1 MRINIRE
8 AGKVTILEPKGK
20 VAIGKGD
27 VELREA
33 IANVVCSG
41 HDKILLNFKAVTRID
56 SAGLGELVA
65 AHKAVTKEG
74 GSIRL
79 TNMPSKLYNVFGMTQ
94 IITIF
99 DVFDDE
105 NEALASFH

>member
-1 MRINIRE
+1 MKIDIRE
-8 AGKVTILEPKGK
+8 SGNVTILEPKGK

-33 IANVVCSG
+33 IADAVGSG
-41 HDKILLNFKAVTRID
+41 HDRILLNFKAVTRID

-65 AHKAVTKEG
+65 AHKAVTEKG

-99 DVFDDE
+99 DVFDNE
-105 NEALASFH
+105 NEALASFN